1 MKIKELK
8 KILELYNEELDV
20 YISDPVIKLS
30 ILERHMVNVN
40 DNMMALVI
48 KSDEVY
54 K

>member
-20 YISDPVIKLS
+20 YISDPVRKISL
-30 ILERHMVNVN
+30 LERHMINVN
-40 DNMMALVI
+40 DNLMCLTI
-48 KSDEVY
+48 KSDDVY